1 MQNQQSHNHLSPVD
15 RLLRDLR
22 AVGRLDPGHVPVNER
37 LHGELGEALQAVLRR
52 ELAGFD
58 AADFPLEDHTR
69 RVA

>member
-1 MQNQQSHNHLSPVD
+1 M
-15 RLLRDLR
+15 
-22 AVGRLDPGHVPVNER
+22 PVNER

-58 AADFPLEDHTR
+58 AADFPLKDHTR